1 MIGDERRDL
10 FVCLPSH
17 TLEHWKLN
25 IHTLQKYL
33 KSNKDDSLH
42 LAWKYTCIFVLG
54 HHCSSELTVFLELH
68 SFRTVYIPEQVM
80 SADKY
85 PCIFSVRIEAI
96 VYITIYNKMNRIYI
110 FITSILKSLVICAI
124 WLAVTGVIYSHIALF
139 YAQNRIFFSA
149 SETALLKHINQPSF
163 KAWFK
168 KGQSYWRK
176 MSDNNFLQISTD
188 SKKYIEG
195 LNFAISK

>member
-1 MIGDERRDL
+1 MFTKKNFI
-10 FVCLPSH
+10 P
-17 TLEHWKLN
+17 
-25 IHTLQKYL
+25 TLQKYL

-54 HHCSSELTVFLELH
+54 HHRSSELTVFLELH
-68 SFRTVYIPEQVM
+68 SFRTVYIPEQEM
-80 SADKY
+80 SADKC

-96 VYITIYNKMNRIYI
+96 VDITIYNKMNRIYI

-124 WLAVTGVIYSHIALF
+124 WLAVIGVIYLHIALS
-139 YAQNRIFFSA
+139 YALNRIFFSA
-149 SETALLKHINQPSF
+149 SETALLKHIKQPSF

-168 KGQSYWRK
+168 KGHSDCRK

>member
-54 HHCSSELTVFLELH
+54 HHCSSELTVFLKLH

-85 PCIFSVRIEAI
+85 LCIFSVRIEAI
-96 VYITIYNKMNRIYI
+96 STKWIGYTYLLHPFWNHLWSVQ
-110 FITSILKSLVICAI
+110 FDWLSLVWFI
-124 WLAVTGVIYSHIALF
+124 HILHYF
-139 YAQNRIFFSA
+139 M
-149 SETALLKHINQPSF
+149 L
-163 KAWFK
+163 
-168 KGQSYWRK
+168 
-176 MSDNNFLQISTD
+176 
-188 SKKYIEG
+188 
-195 LNFAISK
+195 

>member
-1 MIGDERRDL
+1 M
-10 FVCLPSH
+10 
-17 TLEHWKLN
+17 
-25 IHTLQKYL
+25 
-33 KSNKDDSLH
+33 
-42 LAWKYTCIFVLG
+42 AWKYTCIFVLG
-54 HHCSSELTVFLELH
+54 RHRSSELTVFLELH
-68 SFRTVYIPEQVM
+68 SFRTVYIPEQEM

-96 VYITIYNKMNRIYI
+96 VYITIYNTMNRIYI

-188 SKKYIEG
+188 SKKCIEG

>member
-1 MIGDERRDL
+1 M
-10 FVCLPSH
+10 
-17 TLEHWKLN
+17 
-25 IHTLQKYL
+25 

-54 HHCSSELTVFLELH
+54 CHRSSELTVFLKLH

-96 VYITIYNKMNRIYI
+96 VYIKIYNKMNRIYI

-124 WLAVTGVIYSHIALF
+124 WLAVTGVIYSRIALF
-139 YAQNRIFFSA
+139 YALNRIFFSA

-168 KGQSYWRK
+168 KGQSYCRK

-195 LNFAISK
+195 SGIWTMWCRILFWNPTFDSKI

>member
-1 MIGDERRDL
+1 M
-10 FVCLPSH
+10 
-17 TLEHWKLN
+17 
-25 IHTLQKYL
+25 

-54 HHCSSELTVFLELH
+54 RHRSSELTVFLELH
-68 SFRTVYIPEQVM
+68 SFRTVYIPEQEM

-139 YAQNRIFFSA
+139 YALNRIFFSA
-149 SETALLKHINQPSF
+149 SETALLKHIKQPSF
-163 KAWFK
+163 MAWFK
-168 KGQSYWRK
+168 KGHSDCRK

>member
-1 MIGDERRDL
+1 M
-10 FVCLPSH
+10 
-17 TLEHWKLN
+17 
-25 IHTLQKYL
+25 

-54 HHCSSELTVFLELH
+54 HHRSSELTVFLKLH

-139 YAQNRIFFSA
+139 YALNCIFFSA
-149 SETALLKHINQPSF
+149 GEKHINQPSS

-176 MSDNNFLQISTD
+176 MSDSNFLQISTD

-195 LNFAISK
+195 LNFAIQNNVIKWYLNYVL

>member
-1 MIGDERRDL
+1 MKI
-10 FVCLPSH
+10 
-17 TLEHWKLN
+17 
-25 IHTLQKYL
+25 YL
-33 KSNKDDSLH
+33 YICP
-42 LAWKYTCIFVLG
+42 WT
-54 HHCSSELTVFLELH
+54 SSFLRAH
-68 SFRTVYIPEQVM
+68 SFPWTSFLQTVYIPEQEM

-168 KGQSYWRK
+168 KGQSWTMCCRILFW
-176 MSDNNFLQISTD
+176 NPTFD
-188 SKKYIEG
+188 SKI
-195 LNFAISK
+195 

>member
-1 MIGDERRDL
+1 
-10 FVCLPSH
+10 
-17 TLEHWKLN
+17 
-25 IHTLQKYL
+25 
-33 KSNKDDSLH
+33 
-42 LAWKYTCIFVLG
+42 
-54 HHCSSELTVFLELH
+54 
-68 SFRTVYIPEQVM
+68 
-80 SADKY
+80 
-85 PCIFSVRIEAI
+85 
-96 VYITIYNKMNRIYI
+96 MNRIYI

-139 YAQNRIFFSA
+139 YALNCIFFLA

-168 KGQSYWRK
+168 KGQSYCRK

-195 LNFAISK
+195 SGIWTMCCRILFWNPTFDSKI